1 MALPTDR
8 YGWRSSLL
16 DCSPTFEALQPMTE
30 ASLHGYESALAMERL
45 EQLDNRSGQEK
56 TSLESMNHQS
66 SIDVDKTVSPMIRMQ
81 ALSFAYDV
89 LPIYEGL
96 ELSIHKR

>member
-1 MALPTDR
+1 MAVIAIGLQS
-8 YGWRSSLL
+8 Y
-16 DCSPTFEALQPMTE
+16 FEALQPMTE

-66 SIDVDKTVSPMIRMQ
+66 SIDVDKTVSPMIRD
-81 ALSFAYDV
+81 ASSILAYDV
-89 LPIYEGL
+89 LPYLRGIRIVH
-96 ELSIHKR
+96 SKR